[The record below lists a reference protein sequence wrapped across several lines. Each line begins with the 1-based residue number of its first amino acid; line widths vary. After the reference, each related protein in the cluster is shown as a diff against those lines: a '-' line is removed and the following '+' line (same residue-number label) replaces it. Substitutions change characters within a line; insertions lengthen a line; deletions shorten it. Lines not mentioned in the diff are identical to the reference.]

1 MLDINR
7 KLGIVPVGTPDM
19 NPLYS
24 ASVAIDSGIN
34 TFKITS
40 IRNTSNISDQF
51 NIFSKQN
58 IINFNS
64 TDLPS
69 DFSLKQSFTGNIG
82 RSVATSKDG
91 TVFVIGNQFG
101 NGCEIYTGNY
111 QLGWRLK
118 QSLIN
123 NTFSGSM
130 GSSVSINTSGTVVV
144 MGGSSFNHPNT
155 GITLIYT
162 GSAQSNWVLKQVL
175 TGLNSGDGFGESL
188 TINNSKNVLT
198 IGSPSPIGDLFFLA
212 TRNNN
217 GMLWTAR
224 RGVGPIL
231 VVHYYRPGMPA
242 ATCVIE
248 SQEPGRVAV
257 GHGPN
262 TTRQQIIDCLNTT
275 NFVTASLLEG
285 FNGSTILNFTYG
297 DTLTSSQSSIGGV
310 SIYTGT
316 SEFGWKLKQRINIS
330 SGSGERYG
338 TSVEMN
344 NDATVLMMGG
354 PSDSY
359 PPEGGIIFGGALVY
373 TGDTQL
379 GWKFKQKLSAD
390 SVADQFGTSVATN
403 KDGTVL
409 AMGGIY
415 DAPNDPG
422 SVMVFTGNSQ
432 IGWGLKQKL
441 IGDSLNDRYGAS
453 VSINDLGSV
462 IVMGG
467 PFDDDGGNNAGAA
480 IVYSGTPENGWQPM
494 QKITGNRTDNRLG
507 FSTAI
512 NNDGTMILIGGS
524 NGISGQAVVYTGNF
538 LDNLYQINPNNENI
552 VEVGTEPL
560 IIKVSGAW
568 SGNGVKWEAS
578 KDKINWTGF
587 NLRENFNLTGQTSL
601 TNSGVF
607 VFSGNIPNGYP
618 YLRLQNL
625 RNKINLITDT
635 RIEESAR
642 TRTSW
647 TPPNYTSSGTI
658 YGNLIYYSPDNSN
671 FESEW
676 PKPCEYYNSE
686 ILAYEYWDE
695 ITETG
700 VSVTNLFNSLINN
713 TGNSIFDVNIL
724 NENFSL
730 RYMTGTFLTG
740 SNTYS
745 AFGHVINKDNII
757 SEKIS
762 GSFTSINPII
772 GFYSWAS
779 GSGINNIYVN
789 TENFDY
795 VLEPIG
801 SNNFKITKSL
811 TKKGCVN

>member
-1 MLDINR
+1 MSDINR

-24 ASVAIDSGIN
+24 ASAAIDSEIN

-64 TDLPS
+64 SNLPNN
-69 DFSLKQSFTGNIG
+69 FSLKQSLTGIGLG
-82 RSVATSKDG
+82 RSIATSKDG
-91 TVFVIGNQFG
+91 TVFVIGNSLL
-101 NGCEIYTGNY
+101 NGAEIYTGN
-111 QLGWRLK
+111 LNNTWRLK

-123 NTFSGSM
+123 NTFSGVF
-130 GSSVSINTSGTVVV
+130 GERVSINTSGTVIVLNANSGV
-144 MGGSSFNHPNT
+144 
-155 GITLIYT
+155 TLIYT
-162 GSAQSNWVLKQVL
+162 GNAQSNWVLKQTL
-175 TGLNSGDGFGESL
+175 SGNNVNDSFARNL
-188 TINNSKNVLT
+188 TINNSENVLA
-198 IGSPSPIGDLFFLA
+198 IGRP
-212 TRNNN
+212 TYN
-217 GMLWTAR
+217 G
-224 RGVGPIL
+224 GVG
-231 VVHYYRPGMPA
+231 GA
-242 ATCVIE
+242 
-248 SQEPGRVAV
+248 
-257 GHGPN
+257 
-262 TTRQQIIDCLNTT
+262 
-275 NFVTASLLEG
+275 
-285 FNGSTILNFTYG
+285 
-297 DTLTSSQSSIGGV
+297 
-310 SIYTGT
+310 SIYTGN
-316 SEFGWKLKQRINIS
+316 SQLGWRLKQEININ
-330 SGSGERYG
+330 SGSGAAYG
-338 TSVEMN
+338 TSIAMN
-344 NDATVLMMGG
+344 DNATVLMMGG

-359 PPEGGIIFGGALVY
+359 PPEGGIIFGGALIY
-373 TGDTQL
+373 TGNPQL
-379 GWKFKQKLSAD
+379 GWNFKQKLSAD
-390 SVADQFGTSVATN
+390 SFADEFGTSVAIN

-441 IGDSLNDRYGAS
+441 IGDSLNDNFGAS

-467 PFDDDGGNNAGAA
+467 PLDDDGGNNAGAA

-494 QKITGNRTDNRLG
+494 QKITGNSGDRLG
-507 FSTAI
+507 RSTAI
-512 NNDGTMILIGGS
+512 NSDGTMILIAGGFNS
-524 NGISGQAVVYTGNF
+524 LIGGISGRTVVYTGNF

-625 RNKINLITDT
+625 RNKIDLITDT
-635 RIEESAR
+635 RREESAR

-676 PKPCEYYNSE
+676 PKPCEYFNNE
-686 ILAYEYWDE
+686 ILASEFPVELKGINELGMSIPYIISSGISGYNIIQSLLNTSTGMSSVIDGSFFEKSKYEFAVKQK
-695 ITETG
+695 I
-700 VSVTNLFNSLINN
+700 V
-713 TGNSIFDVNIL
+713 TGNQIAIVGNIISL
-724 NENFSL
+724 NPLATLSSL
-730 RYMTGTFLTG
+730 APSKLIGTFLLET
-740 SNTYS
+740 
-745 AFGHVINKDNII
+745 
-757 SEKIS
+757 S
-762 GSFTSINPII
+762 GDRQNLITFFNNSD
-772 GFYSWAS
+772 
-779 GSGINNIYVN
+779 NNIY
-789 TENFDY
+789 Y
-795 VLEPIG
+795 VESK
-801 SNNFKITKSL
+801 SNNQSTTYQVDNTIHIC
-811 TKKGCVN
+811 GE